1 MKYIKGVNRHGSEFI
16 LTIKKNRKTNTILS
30 IEKTSTTVK
39 GIGSLVSEYE
49 GMKWYNKRSK
59 HKILSKLTQFTETYQ
74 KLAITPNDGFF
85 HIDSKVPYIKLKYF
99 LDLTIDHYIETWSEY
114 KNLPFAPIHGD
125 LSLVGNVM
133 FNKNN
138 DVLFVDWEQFH
149 IFEKIPTGFDAIMI
163 IMENIYYEELRY
175 KKIKFDVLK
184 HVLILF
190 KRLKQEKLISIKLID
205 NPLRKVS
212 NFIASNKQI
221 WNGQHFKLPSLKLS
235 ERIIDYVDT
244 ALKEST

>member
-16 LTIKKNRKTNTILS
+16 LTIKKDRKTNTILS

-39 GIGSLVSEYE
+39 GIGSLASEYE

-59 HKILSKLTQFTETYQ
+59 HKILSKLTQFTKTYQ

-85 HIDSKVPYIKLKYF
+85 HVNSKVPYIKLKYF
-99 LDLTIDHYIETWSEY
+99 LDLTIDHYIETWCEY

-149 IFEKIPTGFDAIMI
+149 VFERIPTGLDAIMI

-175 KKIKFDVLK
+175 NKIKPDVLK
-184 HVLILF
+184 HILILF
-190 KRLKQEKLISIKLID
+190 KRLKKEKLISIKLMD
-205 NPLRKVS
+205 SPLRKVLD
-212 NFIASNKQI
+212 FIVSNKQI

-235 ERIIDYVDT
+235 GRFINYIDT